1 MTNVRLL
8 SALVVLILA
17 GISCGGGGDNPSPAN
32 SASASASGSRT
43 ATATPGASSVT
54 PAAGSPTD
62 TPPPGEEPTIPPAQQ
77 TYTVQAGDTLYSIAA
92 RFGTTVEAVAQA
104 NGISDPTHI
113 NVGQVLVI
121 PLVPGQTP
129 VPSTPAP
136 TGAPGTQPP
145 SGGGPAQVIPIGN
158 TSRNAV
164 AFTFDAGSDAGY
176 TTQILDTLQASGIH
190 ASFGM
195 TGRFAQQN
203 PQLVQRMVNEGHT
216 LINHTYDHASW
227 TGNSTG
233 AAPLT
238 RDQRWAELD
247 QTESIIAHLTGA
259 TTLPYFRPPYGDYD
273 QSVLDDAG
281 ARGYAYSVM
290 WTVDSRGWMG
300 IPAPQITQRCL
311 DNATPGAIYIFHVGS
326 ASQDGVALQDIINGL
341 RGQGYTIGDLG
352 SVLAP

>member
-1 MTNVRLL
+1 ML
-8 SALVVLILA
+8 LVVGVA
-17 GISCGGGGDNPSPAN
+17 CGGGDTTSPTN
-32 SASASASGSRT
+32 SATTSGSQT
-43 ATATPGASSVT
+43 ATATAR
-54 PAAGSPTD
+54 AFSPTD
-62 TPPPGEEPTIPPAQQ
+62 TPPPGDEPKISPSQQ
-77 TYTVQAGDTLYSIAA
+77 TYTVQAGDSIYSLAL
-92 RFGTTVEAVAQA
+92 RFGTSLTAIAQA
-104 NGISDPTHI
+104 NGISDPAQI

-121 PLVPGQTP
+121 PLAPAPGQTP
-129 VPSTPAP
+129 APSTPAP
-136 TGAPGTQPP
+136 SGAPGTQP
-145 SGGGPAQVIPIGN
+145 SSDGGPAQVISIGN

-164 AFTFDAGSDAGY
+164 ALTFDAGADAGY
-176 TTQILDTLQASGIH
+176 TTQILDTLQANGIH
-190 ASFGM
+190 ATFGM
-195 TGRFAQQN
+195 TGKFAQQN
-203 PQLVQRMVNEGHT
+203 PQLVQRMVYEGDT

-238 RDQRWAELD
+238 RQRRWDELD
-247 QTESIIAHLTGA
+247 QTESIIEQLTGV

-273 QSVLDDAG
+273 QSVLDDVG

-326 ASQDGVALQDIINGL
+326 ASQDGVALQDVIDGL
-341 RGQGYTIGDLG
+341 RAKGYAIGDLG

>member
-8 SALVVLILA
+8 AALLMLLVA
-17 GISCGGGGDNPSPAN
+17 GMACGSTDNASPTN
-32 SASASASGSRT
+32 SATTSGSRT
-43 ATATPGASSVT
+43 AAATPGSSSLT
-54 PAAGSPTD
+54 PAASSPKD
-62 TPPPGEEPTIPPAQQ
+62 TLPPGDEPTIPQSQQ
-77 TYTVQAGDTLYSIAA
+77 NYTVEAGDTLYSIAS
-92 RFGTTVEAVAQA
+92 RFGTTVDAISQA
-104 NGISDPTHI
+104 NRISDPARI
-113 NVGQVLVI
+113 NVGQVLI
-121 PLVPGQTP
+121 IRLVPGQTP
-129 VPSTPAP
+129 APSTPAP
-136 TGAPGTQPP
+136 TGAPGTEPP
-145 SGGGPAQVIPIGN
+145 SGSGPAQVISIGN
-158 TSRNAV
+158 TSRKAV
-164 AFTFDAGSDAGY
+164 GFTFDAGSDAGF
-176 TTQILDTLQASGIH
+176 TTQILDVLQANSVH
-190 ASFGM
+190 ATFGM
-195 TGRFAQQN
+195 TGKFAQQN

-238 RDQRWAELD
+238 RQQRWDELD
-247 QTESIIAHLTGA
+247 QTESIIEQLTGT

-273 QSVLDDAG
+273 QTVLDDVG

-326 ASQDGVALQDIINGL
+326 ASQDGVALLDVIDGL
-341 RGQGYTIGDLG
+341 HAKGYAIGDLG

>member
-8 SALVVLILA
+8 AALLMLLVA
-17 GISCGGGGDNPSPAN
+17 GMACSGGDTTSPTN
-32 SASASASGSRT
+32 SATTSGSPT
-43 ATATPGASSVT
+43 ATATPGAGQVT
-54 PAAGSPTD
+54 PAAGSPTNT
-62 TPPPGEEPTIPPAQQ
+62 TPPGDEPTIPPSQQ
-77 TYTVQAGDTLYSIAA
+77 TYTVQAGDTMYSIAA
-92 RFGTTVEAVAQA
+92 RFGTSVTAIAQA
-104 NGISDPTHI
+104 NGISDPAQI

-121 PLVPGQTP
+121 PLALGQTP
-129 VPSTPAP
+129 APSTPAP
-136 TGAPGTQPP
+136 SGAPGTQPP
-145 SGGGPAQVIPIGN
+145 SGGGPAQVISIGN

-164 AFTFDAGSDAGY
+164 AFTFDAGADAGY
-176 TTQILDTLQASGIH
+176 TTQILDTLQANSVH
-190 ASFGM
+190 ATFGM
-195 TGRFAQQN
+195 TGKFAQQN
-203 PQLVQRMVNEGHT
+203 PQLVRRMVNEGHT

-238 RDQRWAELD
+238 RQQRWDELD
-247 QTESIIAHLTGA
+247 QTESIIEQLTGT

-273 QSVLDDAG
+273 QSVLDDVG

-326 ASQDGVALQDIINGL
+326 ASQDGVALQDVIDGL
-341 RGQGYTIGDLG
+341 RAKGYAIGDLG

>member
-8 SALVVLILA
+8 AVLLVLLVA
-17 GISCGGGGDNPSPAN
+17 GMACGGDTTSPTN
-32 SASASASGSRT
+32 SATASGSHT
-43 ATATPGASSVT
+43 ATATPGAGSAT
-54 PAAGSPTD
+54 PGAGSPTD

-77 TYTVQAGDTLYSIAA
+77 TYTVQAGDTLYAIAA
-92 RFGTTVEAVAQA
+92 RFGTSVSAISQA
-104 NGISDPTHI
+104 NGIADPTQI
-113 NVGQVLVI
+113 SVGQVLVI
-121 PLVPGQTP
+121 PLAPGQTP
-129 VPSTPAP
+129 APSTPAP

-145 SGGGPAQVIPIGN
+145 SGGGPAQVISIGN

-176 TTQILDTLQASGIH
+176 TTQILDTLQANGLH
-190 ASFGM
+190 ATFGM
-195 TGRFAQQN
+195 TGKFAQQN

-227 TGNSTG
+227 TGSSTG

-238 RDQRWAELD
+238 RDQRWAEVD
-247 QTESIIAHLTGA
+247 QTESIIAQLTGA

-273 QSVLDDAG
+273 QSVLDDVG

-311 DNATPGAIYIFHVGS
+311 DNSQPGAIYIFHVGS
-326 ASQDGVALQDIINGL
+326 ASQDGVALQDVIDGL
-341 RGQGYTIGDLG
+341 RGQGYAIGDLG

>member
-8 SALVVLILA
+8 AALLVLLVA
-17 GISCGGGGDNPSPAN
+17 GMACSGGDTTSPTN
-32 SASASASGSRT
+32 SATTSGSP
-43 ATATPGASSVT
+43 TATPGSSSAT

-62 TPPPGEEPTIPPAQQ
+62 TPPPGQEPTIPPAQR
-77 TYTVQAGDTLYSIAA
+77 TYTVQGGDTLYAIAA
-92 RFGTTVEAVAQA
+92 RFGTSVSAIVQA
-104 NGISDPTHI
+104 NGIADPTQI
-113 NVGQVLVI
+113 SVGQVLVI
-121 PLVPGQTP
+121 PLAPGQTP
-129 VPSTPAP
+129 SPSTPVP
-136 TGAPGTQPP
+136 TGAAGTQPP
-145 SGGGPAQVIPIGN
+145 SGGGPAQVISIGN
-158 TSRNAV
+158 TSRQAV

-176 TTQILDTLQASGIH
+176 TTQILDTLQANGLH
-190 ASFGM
+190 ATFGM
-195 TGRFAQQN
+195 TGKFAQQN
-203 PQLVQRMVNEGHT
+203 PQLVKRMVNEGHT

-247 QTESIIAHLTGA
+247 QTESIIEQLTGA

-273 QSVLDDAG
+273 QSVLDDVG

-311 DNATPGAIYIFHVGS
+311 DNSTPGAIYIFHVGS
-326 ASQDGVALQDIINGL
+326 ASQDGVALQDVINGL
-341 RGQGYTIGDLG
+341 RGRGYAIGDLG

>member
-8 SALVVLILA
+8 SALLVLILA
-17 GISCGGGGDNPSPAN
+17 GISCGGGGDTPSPTN
-32 SASASASGSRT
+32 SATTSGSPT
-43 ATATPGASSVT
+43 ATATPGSSSAT

-62 TPPPGEEPTIPPAQQ
+62 TPPPREEPTISPAQQ

-121 PLVPGQTP
+121 PLASGQTP

-136 TGAPGTQPP
+136 TGALGTQPP
-145 SGGGPAQVIPIGN
+145 SGSGPAQVISIGN

-176 TTQILDTLQASGIH
+176 TTQILDTLQANGIH

-195 TGRFAQQN
+195 TGKFAQQN

-227 TGNSTG
+227 TGASTR

-238 RDQRWAELD
+238 QQQRWDELD
-247 QTESIIAHLTGA
+247 QTESIIKQLTGA

-273 QSVLDDAG
+273 QSVLNDVG
-281 ARGYAYSVM
+281 ARGYVYSVM
-290 WTVDSRGWMG
+290 WTVDSRGWTG

-311 DNATPGAIYIFHVGS
+311 DNAKPGAIYIFHVGS
-326 ASQDGVALQDIINGL
+326 ASHDGVALQDVIDGL
-341 RGQGYTIGDLG
+341 RGKGYAIGDLG

>member
-1 MTNVRLL
+1 MAC
-8 SALVVLILA
+8 S
-17 GISCGGGGDNPSPAN
+17 GGDTTSPTN
-32 SASASASGSRT
+32 SATTSGSQT
-43 ATATPGASSVT
+43 ATATARAS
-54 PAAGSPTD
+54 APTD
-62 TPPPGEEPTIPPAQQ
+62 TPPPGDEPTIPPSQQ
-77 TYTVQAGDTLYSIAA
+77 TYTVQGGDTLYSIAS
-92 RFGTTVEAVAQA
+92 RFGTSITAIAQA
-104 NGISDPTHI
+104 NGISDPAQI

-121 PLVPGQTP
+121 PLVPGET
-129 VPSTPAP
+129 VAPSTPAP

-145 SGGGPAQVIPIGN
+145 SGGGPAQVVSIGN
-158 TSRNAV
+158 TSRKAV

-176 TTQILDTLQASGIH
+176 TTQILDTLQANGVH
-190 ASFGM
+190 ATFGM
-195 TGRFAQQN
+195 TGKFAQQN

-233 AAPLT
+233 GAPLT
-238 RDQRWAELD
+238 RQQRWDELD
-247 QTESIIAHLTGA
+247 QTESIVEHLTGT

-273 QSVLDDAG
+273 HTVLDDVG

-300 IPAPQITQRCL
+300 IPAPQIRQRCL

-326 ASQDGVALQDIINGL
+326 ASQDGVALQDVIDGL
-341 RGQGYTIGDLG
+341 RAKGYAIGDLG

>member
-8 SALVVLILA
+8 AAFLMLLVA
-17 GISCGGGGDNPSPAN
+17 GMACNGDTSSPTN
-32 SASASASGSRT
+32 SPLSSGSRT
-43 ATATPGASSVT
+43 ATATPVAASAT
-54 PAAGSPTD
+54 PAAGSPAN
-62 TPPPGEEPTIPPAQQ
+62 TPPGDEPTIPPSQQ
-77 TYTVQAGDTLYSIAA
+77 TYIVQAGDTLYSIAA
-92 RFGTTVEAVAQA
+92 RFSTSVGAIAQA
-104 NGISDPTHI
+104 NGIADPTQI
-113 NVGQVLVI
+113 NVGQMLVI
-121 PLVPGQTP
+121 PLAPGETP
-129 VPSTPAP
+129 VPSTTPSA
-136 TGAPGTQPP
+136 TPGTQPP
-145 SGGGPAQVIPIGN
+145 SGGGPAQVISIGT

-164 AFTFDAGSDAGY
+164 AFTFDAGADAGY
-176 TTQILDTLQASGIH
+176 TTQILDTLQANSVH
-190 ASFGM
+190 ATFGM
-195 TGRFAQQN
+195 TGKFAQQN

-238 RDQRWAELD
+238 RQQRWDELD
-247 QTESIIAHLTGA
+247 QTESIIGQLTGT

-273 QSVLDDAG
+273 QSVLDDVG

-290 WTVDSRGWMG
+290 WTVDSRGWTG

-326 ASQDGVALQDIINGL
+326 ASQDGVALQDVIDGV
-341 RGQGYTIGDLG
+341 RAKGYAIGDLG

>member
-8 SALVVLILA
+8 AALLVLLVA
-17 GISCGGGGDNPSPAN
+17 GMACGGDATSPTN
-32 SASASASGSRT
+32 SASASGSHT
-43 ATATPGASSVT
+43 ATATPGAGSAT
-54 PAAGSPTD
+54 PGAGSPTD

-77 TYTVQAGDTLYSIAA
+77 TYTVRAGDTLYAIAA
-92 RFGTTVEAVAQA
+92 RFGTSVSAIAQA
-104 NGISDPTHI
+104 NGIADPTQI
-113 NVGQVLVI
+113 SVGQVLVI
-121 PLVPGQTP
+121 PLAPGQTP
-129 VPSTPAP
+129 APSTPAP

-145 SGGGPAQVIPIGN
+145 SGGGPAQVISIGN
-158 TSRNAV
+158 TSRNTV
-164 AFTFDAGSDAGY
+164 AFTFDAGADAGY
-176 TTQILDTLQASGIH
+176 TTQILDTLRANGIH
-190 ASFGM
+190 ATFGM
-195 TGRFAQQN
+195 TGKFAQQN

-247 QTESIIAHLTGA
+247 QTESIIAQLTGA

-300 IPAPQITQRCL
+300 NPAPQITQRCL
-311 DNATPGAIYIFHVGS
+311 DNSQPGAIYIFHVGS
-326 ASQDGVALQDIINGL
+326 ASQDGVALQDVIDGL
-341 RGQGYTIGDLG
+341 RGQGYAIGDLG

>member
-8 SALVVLILA
+8 AALMMLLVA
-17 GISCGGGGDNPSPAN
+17 GVACGGGDTTSPTN
-32 SASASASGSRT
+32 SATTSGSRT
-43 ATATPGASSVT
+43 ATAGAS
-54 PAAGSPTD
+54 SPTD
-62 TPPPGEEPTIPPAQQ
+62 TPPPGEEPTISPSQQ
-77 TYTVQAGDTLYSIAA
+77 TYTVQAGDTLYSIAS
-92 RFGTTVEAVAQA
+92 RFGTTVDAISQA
-104 NGISDPTHI
+104 NRISDAARI

-121 PLVPGQTP
+121 PLAPGQTP
-129 VPSTPAP
+129 APPTPAP
-136 TGAPGTQPP
+136 SDAPGTQPP
-145 SGGGPAQVIPIGN
+145 SGGGPAQVISIGN
-158 TSRNAV
+158 TSRHAV
-164 AFTFDAGSDAGY
+164 AFTFDAGADAGY
-176 TTQILDTLQASGIH
+176 TTRILDTLQANSVH
-190 ASFGM
+190 ATFGM
-195 TGRFAQQN
+195 TGKFAQQN

-238 RDQRWAELD
+238 RQQRWDELD
-247 QTESIIAHLTGA
+247 QTESIIEQLTGT

-273 QSVLDDAG
+273 QSVLDDVG

-290 WTVDSRGWMG
+290 WTVDSRGWTG

-326 ASQDGVALQDIINGL
+326 ASQDGVALQDVIDGL
-341 RGQGYTIGDLG
+341 RAKGYVIGDLG